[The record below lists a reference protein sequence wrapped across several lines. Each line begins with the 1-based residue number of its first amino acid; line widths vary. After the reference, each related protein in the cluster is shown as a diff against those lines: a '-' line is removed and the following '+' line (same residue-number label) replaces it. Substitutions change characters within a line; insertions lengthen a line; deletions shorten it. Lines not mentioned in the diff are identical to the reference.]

1 MKHTLDN
8 LDVSI
13 LGHLEEDGRRSY
25 SEIADALGVAVSTV
39 SSRVAKLIE
48 RNVVAITAIINPQE
62 VGLEAPATLLIA
74 IQPRYFNEVVTTII
88 ACPEVVYASMTTGRH
103 NLIVDV
109 LCRDAHHL
117 AGLITERLYALEGIQ
132 DINVAFQLQK
142 FSVEQAGVALIE
154 FEKRANGETQSEDQQ

>member
-1 MKHTLDN
+1 MRHALDD

-13 LGHLEEDGRRSY
+13 LGHLEQDGRRSY

-48 RNVVAITAIINPQE
+48 RNVVSITAIINPQE

-74 IQPRYFNEVVTTII
+74 IQPRFFADVVETII

-109 LCRDAHHL
+109 LCRDAQHL
-117 AGLITERLYALEGIQ
+117 AELITERLYALEGIQ

-142 FSVEQAGVALIE
+142 FGVEQAGVALIE
-154 FEKRANGETQSEDQQ
+154 FEKRANGETGSEGRQ

>member
-1 MKHTLDN
+1 MRHDLDD
-8 LDVSI
+8 LDVNI
-13 LGHLEEDGRRSY
+13 LGHLETDGRRSY

-39 SSRVAKLIE
+39 STRVAKLIE
-48 RNVVAITAIINPQE
+48 RKVVSITAIINPQE
-62 VGLEAPATLLIA
+62 VGLEAPATLLFA
-74 IQPRYFNEVVTTII
+74 IQPRFFDEVVETII

-117 AGLITERLYALEGIQ
+117 AELVTDRLYALEGIQ

-154 FEKRANGETQSEDQQ
+154 FDRRANGESESEDQQ

>member
-1 MKHTLDN
+1 MRQALDD

-13 LGHLEEDGRRSY
+13 LGHLEQDGRRSY
-25 SEIADALGVAVSTV
+25 SEIADALGVAISTV
-39 SSRVAKLIE
+39 SSRVSKLIE

-74 IQPRYFNEVVTTII
+74 IQPRYFDEVVKTII

-117 AGLITERLYALEGIQ
+117 AELITARLYALEGIQ

-154 FEKRANGETQSEDQQ
+154 FEKRSNGETESEDQQ

>member
-1 MKHTLDN
+1 MKHTLDD

-13 LGHLEEDGRRSY
+13 LGHLEADGRRSY

-48 RNVVAITAIINPQE
+48 RNVVSITAIINPQE
-62 VGLEAPATLLIA
+62 VGMEAPATLLIA
-74 IQPRYFNEVVTTII
+74 IQPRYFDDVVETVIG
-88 ACPEVVYASMTTGRH
+88 CPEVTYASMTTGRH

-117 AGLITERLYALEGIQ
+117 AELVTDRLYALEGIQ

-142 FSVEQAGVALIE
+142 FSVEQAGVSLIE
-154 FEKRANGETQSEDQQ
+154 FEKRTNGATEPEG

>member
-1 MKHTLDN
+1 MRHALDE

-13 LGHLEEDGRRSY
+13 LSHLEEDGRRSY

-48 RNVVAITAIINPQE
+48 RNVVSITAIINPQE
-62 VGLEAPATLLIA
+62 VGMEAPATLLIA
-74 IQPRYFNEVVTTII
+74 IQPRYFDDVVETVIG
-88 ACPEVVYASMTTGRH
+88 CPEVTYASMTTGRH

-117 AGLITERLYALEGIQ
+117 AELVTDRLYALEGIQ
-132 DINVAFQLQK
+132 DIDVAFQLQK
-142 FSVEQAGVALIE
+142 FSVEQAGVSLIE
-154 FEKRANGETQSEDQQ
+154 FEKRANGEAESEDR